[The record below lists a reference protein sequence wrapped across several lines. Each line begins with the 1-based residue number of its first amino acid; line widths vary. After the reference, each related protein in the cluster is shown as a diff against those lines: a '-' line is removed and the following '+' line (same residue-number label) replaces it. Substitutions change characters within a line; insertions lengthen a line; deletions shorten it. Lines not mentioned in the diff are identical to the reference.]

1 MSMSKTIY
9 AYYFIFYNTCTFVGL
24 LTCSSPA
31 LDSEH
36 LERRALG
43 LFGCMLLI
51 SDTKLGRELSAQY
64 LVYCNESMENL
75 QSVTVQNILIFRAML
90 SQ

>member
-9 AYYFIFYNTCTFVGL
+9 AYCSFITHVHL
-24 LTCSSPA
+24 LDSTYSSPA

-51 SDTKLGRELSAQY
+51 SDTTLGRELSAQY
-64 LVYCNESMENL
+64 LVDCNESTENL
-75 QSVTVQNILIFRAML
+75 QSVTVQNIPIFRAML